1 MFLCSE
7 FIIGLKYFQ
16 IKYDVYKHM
25 MFESNKNQIFWNA
38 IRSDFIRCW
47 HTEYWQHG
55 LSKLWFQTVSLKG
68 SDLITK
74 PGFSALWTKS
84 MIIRVTSKSVVLTLP
99 QCLSSCAD
107 GSSAVPACHR
117 SPRMSQCLHLSGS
130 LHHHWGPP
138 SNIKTYLLL
147 ILLGTSL
154 ELLICSLTAL
164 CPSLLHKMILSPH
177 TPN

>member
-7 FIIGLKYFQ
+7 FIIGLKYVQ

-55 LSKLWFQTVSLKG
+55 LSKLSLKG

-138 SNIKTYLLL
+138 SNIKTYLIL